1 MDRSGTWKRISRNWG
16 LYLLLLPALVLL
28 ILFAYKPM
36 YGVVIAFKNY
46 KNSLGILGSP
56 WVDPLFKNFQR
67 FFNSYQCGT
76 TIRNTLRLTVYSL
89 AVGFPIP
96 IILALMINQITA
108 MRFRRTFQ
116 TILYLPHFIS
126 TVVMVGLLLIWLSP
140 SSGLVG
146 AFYRLLGKEAPNVM
160 TSASG
165 FPSIYVWSDIW
176 QHAGWDS
183 IVFLAALSS
192 IDPTLYEAAT
202 VDGATRWQKMRYI
215 DLPLLMATGE
225 EHGEHE
231 QPHQRLPAPEIPPG
245 QGVGRRNIDRKADEG
260 ADHGVQDG
268 VAVAHPDV
276 GLVEQFL
283 VAVQCEAYRH
293 EPDVPARHGR
303 RVGKGSDD
311 DKPQGIQNQNQQQE
325 ADQIEHHVKGHVLG
339 LAAHAVPSV
348 GRMERLFPGRRSHPP
363 SLLTTGWFR
372 PASG

>member
-1 MDRSGTWKRISRNWG
+1 MNRSGTWKQINRNWG
-16 LYLLLLPALVLL
+16 LYLLLLPSLVLL

-56 WVDPLFKNFQR
+56 WAEPLFKNFQR
-67 FFNSYQCGT
+67 FFNSYQCEA
-76 TIRNTLRLTVYSL
+76 TIRNTLRLSLYSL

-146 AFYRLLGKEAPNVM
+146 AFYRLLGKDAPNVM

-165 FPSIYVWSDIW
+165 FPSIYVWSDVW
-176 QHAGWDS
+176 QHSGWDS

-192 IDPTLYEAAT
+192 IDPTLYEAAM

-215 DLPLLMATGE
+215 DLPLLMSTACIMLILRAGNLMNVGFEKVFLMQNNLNMSTSEIIATYVYKMGLRNSQYAVSTAVNLFNNLVNFVLLLLVNCVTRKLGE
-225 EHGEHE
+225 T
-231 QPHQRLPAPEIPPG
+231 
-245 QGVGRRNIDRKADEG
+245 
-260 ADHGVQDG
+260 
-268 VAVAHPDV
+268 
-276 GLVEQFL
+276 
-283 VAVQCEAYRH
+283 
-293 EPDVPARHGR
+293 
-303 RVGKGSDD
+303 S
-311 DKPQGIQNQNQQQE
+311 
-325 ADQIEHHVKGHVLG
+325 
-339 LAAHAVPSV
+339 
-348 GRMERLFPGRRSHPP
+348 LF
-363 SLLTTGWFR
+363 
-372 PASG
+372 

>member
-56 WVDPLFKNFQR
+56 WADPLFKNFQR
-67 FFNSYQCGT
+67 FFNSYQCEA
-76 TIRNTLRLTVYSL
+76 TIRNTLRLSLYSL

-96 IILALMINQITA
+96 IILALMINQISA

-146 AFYRLLGKEAPNVM
+146 AFYRLLGKDAPNVM

-165 FPSIYVWSDIW
+165 FPSIYVWSDVW
-176 QHAGWDS
+176 QHSGWDS

-215 DLPLLMATGE
+215 DLPLLMATACIMLILRAGNLMNVGFEKVFLMQNDLNMSTSEIIATYVYKMGLRNSQYAVSTAVNLFNNLVNFVLLLLVNCVTRKLGE
-225 EHGEHE
+225 T
-231 QPHQRLPAPEIPPG
+231 
-245 QGVGRRNIDRKADEG
+245 
-260 ADHGVQDG
+260 
-268 VAVAHPDV
+268 
-276 GLVEQFL
+276 
-283 VAVQCEAYRH
+283 
-293 EPDVPARHGR
+293 
-303 RVGKGSDD
+303 S
-311 DKPQGIQNQNQQQE
+311 
-325 ADQIEHHVKGHVLG
+325 
-339 LAAHAVPSV
+339 
-348 GRMERLFPGRRSHPP
+348 LF
-363 SLLTTGWFR
+363 
-372 PASG
+372 

>member
-1 MDRSGTWKRISRNWG
+1 MS
-16 LYLLLLPALVLL
+16 
-28 ILFAYKPM
+28 
-36 YGVVIAFKNY
+36 AFKNY

-76 TIRNTLRLTVYSL
+76 TIRNTLRLSLYSL

-108 MRFRRTFQ
+108 MRFRRAFQ

-215 DLPLLMATGE
+215 DLPLLMATACIMLILRAGNLMNVGFEKVFLMQNDLNMSTSEIIATYVYKMGLRNSQYAVSTAVNLFNNLINFGLLHLVNCITRKLGE
-225 EHGEHE
+225 T
-231 QPHQRLPAPEIPPG
+231 
-245 QGVGRRNIDRKADEG
+245 
-260 ADHGVQDG
+260 
-268 VAVAHPDV
+268 
-276 GLVEQFL
+276 
-283 VAVQCEAYRH
+283 
-293 EPDVPARHGR
+293 
-303 RVGKGSDD
+303 
-311 DKPQGIQNQNQQQE
+311 
-325 ADQIEHHVKGHVLG
+325 
-339 LAAHAVPSV
+339 
-348 GRMERLFPGRRSHPP
+348 
-363 SLLTTGWFR
+363 SLW
-372 PASG
+372 

>member
-76 TIRNTLRLTVYSL
+76 TIRNTLRLSLYSL

-215 DLPLLMATGE
+215 DLPLLMATACIMLILRAGNLMNVGFE
-225 EHGEHE
+225 KVFLM
-231 QPHQRLPAPEIPPG
+231 QNDLNMSASEIISTYTYKIG
-245 QGVGRRNIDRKADEG
+245 LQGAQYSYSTAIGLFNNVVNFVMLVVVNR
-260 ADHGVQDG
+260 
-268 VAVAHPDV
+268 VARS
-276 GLVEQFL
+276 LS
-283 VAVQCEAYRH
+283 
-293 EPDVPARHGR
+293 
-303 RVGKGSDD
+303 GS
-311 DKPQGIQNQNQQQE
+311 
-325 ADQIEHHVKGHVLG
+325 
-339 LAAHAVPSV
+339 
-348 GRMERLFPGRRSHPP
+348 
-363 SLLTTGWFR
+363 SLW
-372 PASG
+372 

>member
-1 MDRSGTWKRISRNWG
+1 MNRSGTWKRISRNWG
-16 LYLLLLPALVLL
+16 LYLLLLPSLVLL

-56 WVDPLFKNFQR
+56 WAEPLFKNFQR
-67 FFNSYQCGT
+67 FFNSYQCEA
-76 TIRNTLRLTVYSL
+76 TIRNTLRLSLYSL

-146 AFYRLLGKEAPNVM
+146 AFYRLLGKDAPNVM

-215 DLPLLMATGE
+215 DLPLLMATACIMLILRAGNLMNVGFEKVFLMQNDLNMSTSEIIATYVYKMGLRNSQYAVSTAVNLFNNLVNFVLLLLVNCVTRKLGE
-225 EHGEHE
+225 T
-231 QPHQRLPAPEIPPG
+231 
-245 QGVGRRNIDRKADEG
+245 
-260 ADHGVQDG
+260 
-268 VAVAHPDV
+268 
-276 GLVEQFL
+276 
-283 VAVQCEAYRH
+283 
-293 EPDVPARHGR
+293 
-303 RVGKGSDD
+303 S
-311 DKPQGIQNQNQQQE
+311 
-325 ADQIEHHVKGHVLG
+325 
-339 LAAHAVPSV
+339 
-348 GRMERLFPGRRSHPP
+348 LF
-363 SLLTTGWFR
+363 
-372 PASG
+372 

>member
-16 LYLLLLPALVLL
+16 LYLLLLPSLVLL
-28 ILFAYKPM
+28 NLFAYKPM

-56 WVDPLFKNFQR
+56 WADPLFKNFQR
-67 FFNSYQCGT
+67 FFNSYQCEA
-76 TIRNTLRLTVYSL
+76 TIRNTLRLSLYSL

-146 AFYRLLGKEAPNVM
+146 AFYRLLGKDAPNVM

-165 FPSIYVWSDIW
+165 FPSIYVWSDVW
-176 QHAGWDS
+176 QHSGWDS

-215 DLPLLMATGE
+215 DLPLLMATACIMLILRAGNLMNVGFEKVFLMQNDLNMSTSEIIATYVYKMGLRNSQYAVSTAVNLFNNLVNFVLLLLVNCVTRKLGE
-225 EHGEHE
+225 T
-231 QPHQRLPAPEIPPG
+231 
-245 QGVGRRNIDRKADEG
+245 
-260 ADHGVQDG
+260 
-268 VAVAHPDV
+268 
-276 GLVEQFL
+276 
-283 VAVQCEAYRH
+283 
-293 EPDVPARHGR
+293 
-303 RVGKGSDD
+303 S
-311 DKPQGIQNQNQQQE
+311 
-325 ADQIEHHVKGHVLG
+325 
-339 LAAHAVPSV
+339 
-348 GRMERLFPGRRSHPP
+348 LF
-363 SLLTTGWFR
+363 
-372 PASG
+372 

>member
-1 MDRSGTWKRISRNWG
+1 MNRSGTWKRISRNWG
-16 LYLLLLPALVLL
+16 LYLLLLPSLVLL

-56 WVDPLFKNFQR
+56 WAEPLFKNFQR
-67 FFNSYQCGT
+67 FFNSYQCET
-76 TIRNTLRLTVYSL
+76 TIRNTLRLSLYSL

-146 AFYRLLGKEAPNVM
+146 AFYRLLGKDAPNVM

-165 FPSIYVWSDIW
+165 FPSIYVWSDVW
-176 QHAGWDS
+176 QHSGWDS

-215 DLPLLMATGE
+215 DLPLLMSTACIMLILRAGNLMNVGFEKVFLMQNDLNMSTSEIIATYVYKMGLRNSQYAVSTAVNLFNNLINFALLLLVNCVTRKLGE
-225 EHGEHE
+225 T
-231 QPHQRLPAPEIPPG
+231 
-245 QGVGRRNIDRKADEG
+245 
-260 ADHGVQDG
+260 
-268 VAVAHPDV
+268 
-276 GLVEQFL
+276 
-283 VAVQCEAYRH
+283 
-293 EPDVPARHGR
+293 
-303 RVGKGSDD
+303 
-311 DKPQGIQNQNQQQE
+311 
-325 ADQIEHHVKGHVLG
+325 
-339 LAAHAVPSV
+339 
-348 GRMERLFPGRRSHPP
+348 
-363 SLLTTGWFR
+363 SLW
-372 PASG
+372 

>member
-28 ILFAYKPM
+28 ILFAYKPR

-67 FFNSYQCGT
+67 FFNSYQCGA
-76 TIRNTLRLTVYSL
+76 TIRNTLRLSLYSL

-108 MRFRRTFQ
+108 MRFRRAFQ

-165 FPSIYVWSDIW
+165 FPSIYVWSDVW
-176 QHAGWDS
+176 QHSGWDS

-215 DLPLLMATGE
+215 DLPLLMATACIMLILRAGNLMNVGFEKVFLMQNDLNMSTSEIIATYVYKMGLRNSQYAVSTAVNLFNNLINFGLLLLVNCITRKLGE
-225 EHGEHE
+225 T
-231 QPHQRLPAPEIPPG
+231 
-245 QGVGRRNIDRKADEG
+245 
-260 ADHGVQDG
+260 
-268 VAVAHPDV
+268 
-276 GLVEQFL
+276 
-283 VAVQCEAYRH
+283 
-293 EPDVPARHGR
+293 
-303 RVGKGSDD
+303 
-311 DKPQGIQNQNQQQE
+311 
-325 ADQIEHHVKGHVLG
+325 
-339 LAAHAVPSV
+339 
-348 GRMERLFPGRRSHPP
+348 
-363 SLLTTGWFR
+363 SLW
-372 PASG
+372 

>member
-1 MDRSGTWKRISRNWG
+1 MNRSGTWKRISRNWG
-16 LYLLLLPALVLL
+16 LYLLLLPSLVLL

-56 WVDPLFKNFQR
+56 WAEPLFKNFQR
-67 FFNSYQCGT
+67 FFNSYQCEA
-76 TIRNTLRLTVYSL
+76 TIRNTLRLSLYSL

-146 AFYRLLGKEAPNVM
+146 AFYRLLGKDAPNVM

-165 FPSIYVWSDIW
+165 FPSIYVWSDVW
-176 QHAGWDS
+176 QHSGWDS

-215 DLPLLMATGE
+215 DLPLLMSTACIMLILRAGNLMNVGFEKVFLMQNDLNMSTSEIIATYVYKMGLRNSQYAGSTAVNLFNNLVNFVLLLLVNCVTRKLGE
-225 EHGEHE
+225 T
-231 QPHQRLPAPEIPPG
+231 
-245 QGVGRRNIDRKADEG
+245 
-260 ADHGVQDG
+260 
-268 VAVAHPDV
+268 
-276 GLVEQFL
+276 
-283 VAVQCEAYRH
+283 
-293 EPDVPARHGR
+293 
-303 RVGKGSDD
+303 S
-311 DKPQGIQNQNQQQE
+311 
-325 ADQIEHHVKGHVLG
+325 
-339 LAAHAVPSV
+339 
-348 GRMERLFPGRRSHPP
+348 LF
-363 SLLTTGWFR
+363 
-372 PASG
+372 

>member
-67 FFNSYQCGT
+67 FFNSYQCGA
-76 TIRNTLRLTVYSL
+76 TIRNTLRLSLYSL

-215 DLPLLMATGE
+215 DLPLLMATACIMLILRAGNLMNVGFEKVFLMQNDLNMSTSEIIATYVYKMGLRNSQYAVSTAVNLFNNLINFGLLLLVNCITRKLGE
-225 EHGEHE
+225 T
-231 QPHQRLPAPEIPPG
+231 
-245 QGVGRRNIDRKADEG
+245 
-260 ADHGVQDG
+260 
-268 VAVAHPDV
+268 
-276 GLVEQFL
+276 
-283 VAVQCEAYRH
+283 
-293 EPDVPARHGR
+293 
-303 RVGKGSDD
+303 
-311 DKPQGIQNQNQQQE
+311 
-325 ADQIEHHVKGHVLG
+325 
-339 LAAHAVPSV
+339 
-348 GRMERLFPGRRSHPP
+348 
-363 SLLTTGWFR
+363 SLW
-372 PASG
+372 

>member
-1 MDRSGTWKRISRNWG
+1 MNRSGTWKRISRNWG
-16 LYLLLLPALVLL
+16 LYLLLLPSLVLL

-56 WVDPLFKNFQR
+56 WAEPLFKNFQR
-67 FFNSYQCGT
+67 FFNSYQCEA
-76 TIRNTLRLTVYSL
+76 TIRNTLRLSLYSL

-146 AFYRLLGKEAPNVM
+146 AFYRLLGKDAPNVM

-165 FPSIYVWSDIW
+165 FPSIYVWCSDVW
-176 QHAGWDS
+176 QHSGWDS

-215 DLPLLMATGE
+215 DLPLLMSTACIMLILRAGNLMNVGFEKVFLMQNDLNMSTSEIIATYVYKMGLRNSQYAVSTAVNLFNNLVNFVLLLLVNCVTRKLGE
-225 EHGEHE
+225 T
-231 QPHQRLPAPEIPPG
+231 
-245 QGVGRRNIDRKADEG
+245 
-260 ADHGVQDG
+260 
-268 VAVAHPDV
+268 
-276 GLVEQFL
+276 
-283 VAVQCEAYRH
+283 
-293 EPDVPARHGR
+293 
-303 RVGKGSDD
+303 S
-311 DKPQGIQNQNQQQE
+311 
-325 ADQIEHHVKGHVLG
+325 
-339 LAAHAVPSV
+339 
-348 GRMERLFPGRRSHPP
+348 LF
-363 SLLTTGWFR
+363 
-372 PASG
+372 

>member
-1 MDRSGTWKRISRNWG
+1 MNRSGTWKRISRNWG
-16 LYLLLLPALVLL
+16 LYLLLLPSLVLL

-56 WVDPLFKNFQR
+56 WAEPLFKNFQR
-67 FFNSYQCGT
+67 FFNSYQCET
-76 TIRNTLRLTVYSL
+76 TIRNTLRLSLYSL

-146 AFYRLLGKEAPNVM
+146 AFYRLLGKDAPNVM

-165 FPSIYVWSDIW
+165 FPSIYVWSDVW

-215 DLPLLMATGE
+215 DLPLLMSTACIMLILRAGNLMNVGFEKVFLMQNDLNMSTSEIIATYVYKMGLRNSQYAVSTAVNLFNNLINFALLLLVNCVTRKLGE
-225 EHGEHE
+225 T
-231 QPHQRLPAPEIPPG
+231 
-245 QGVGRRNIDRKADEG
+245 
-260 ADHGVQDG
+260 
-268 VAVAHPDV
+268 
-276 GLVEQFL
+276 
-283 VAVQCEAYRH
+283 
-293 EPDVPARHGR
+293 
-303 RVGKGSDD
+303 
-311 DKPQGIQNQNQQQE
+311 
-325 ADQIEHHVKGHVLG
+325 
-339 LAAHAVPSV
+339 
-348 GRMERLFPGRRSHPP
+348 
-363 SLLTTGWFR
+363 SLW
-372 PASG
+372 

>member
-56 WVDPLFKNFQR
+56 WADPLFKNFQR
-67 FFNSYQCGT
+67 FFNSYQCEA
-76 TIRNTLRLTVYSL
+76 TIRNTLRLSLYSL

-108 MRFRRTFQ
+108 MRFRRAFQ

-146 AFYRLLGKEAPNVM
+146 AFYRLLGKDAPNVM

-165 FPSIYVWSDIW
+165 FPSIYVWSDVW
-176 QHAGWDS
+176 QHSGWDS

-215 DLPLLMATGE
+215 DLPLLMSTACIMLILRAGNLMNVGFEKVFLMQNDLNMSTSEIIATYVYKMGLRNSQYAVSTAVNLFNNLINFGLLLLVNCITRKLGE
-225 EHGEHE
+225 T
-231 QPHQRLPAPEIPPG
+231 
-245 QGVGRRNIDRKADEG
+245 
-260 ADHGVQDG
+260 
-268 VAVAHPDV
+268 
-276 GLVEQFL
+276 
-283 VAVQCEAYRH
+283 
-293 EPDVPARHGR
+293 
-303 RVGKGSDD
+303 
-311 DKPQGIQNQNQQQE
+311 
-325 ADQIEHHVKGHVLG
+325 
-339 LAAHAVPSV
+339 
-348 GRMERLFPGRRSHPP
+348 
-363 SLLTTGWFR
+363 SLW
-372 PASG
+372 

>member
-1 MDRSGTWKRISRNWG
+1 MNRSGTWKRISRNWG
-16 LYLLLLPALVLL
+16 LYLLLLPSLVLL

-56 WVDPLFKNFQR
+56 WAEPLFKNFQR
-67 FFNSYQCGT
+67 FFNSYQCEA
-76 TIRNTLRLTVYSL
+76 TIRNTLRLSLYSL
-89 AVGFPIP
+89 AVGVPIP

-146 AFYRLLGKEAPNVM
+146 AFYRLLGKDAPNVM

-165 FPSIYVWSDIW
+165 FPSIYVWSDVW
-176 QHAGWDS
+176 QHSGWDS

-215 DLPLLMATGE
+215 DLPLLMSTACIMLILRAGNLMNVGFEKVFLMQNDLNMSTSEIIATSVYKMGLRNSQYAVSTAVNLFNNLVNFVLLLLVNCVTRKLGE
-225 EHGEHE
+225 T
-231 QPHQRLPAPEIPPG
+231 
-245 QGVGRRNIDRKADEG
+245 
-260 ADHGVQDG
+260 
-268 VAVAHPDV
+268 
-276 GLVEQFL
+276 
-283 VAVQCEAYRH
+283 
-293 EPDVPARHGR
+293 
-303 RVGKGSDD
+303 S
-311 DKPQGIQNQNQQQE
+311 
-325 ADQIEHHVKGHVLG
+325 
-339 LAAHAVPSV
+339 
-348 GRMERLFPGRRSHPP
+348 LF
-363 SLLTTGWFR
+363 
-372 PASG
+372 

>member
-56 WVDPLFKNFQR
+56 WADPLFKNFQR
-67 FFNSYQCGT
+67 FFNSYQCET
-76 TIRNTLRLTVYSL
+76 TIRNTLRLSLYSL

-108 MRFRRTFQ
+108 MRFRRAFQ

-146 AFYRLLGKEAPNVM
+146 AFYRLLGKDAPNVM
-160 TSASG
+160 TSGSG

-215 DLPLLMATGE
+215 DLPLLMSTACIMLILRAGNLMNVGFEKVFLMQNDLNMSTSEIIATYVYKMGLRNSQYAVSTAVNLFNNLINFGLLLLVNCITRKLGE
-225 EHGEHE
+225 T
-231 QPHQRLPAPEIPPG
+231 
-245 QGVGRRNIDRKADEG
+245 
-260 ADHGVQDG
+260 
-268 VAVAHPDV
+268 
-276 GLVEQFL
+276 
-283 VAVQCEAYRH
+283 
-293 EPDVPARHGR
+293 
-303 RVGKGSDD
+303 
-311 DKPQGIQNQNQQQE
+311 
-325 ADQIEHHVKGHVLG
+325 
-339 LAAHAVPSV
+339 
-348 GRMERLFPGRRSHPP
+348 
-363 SLLTTGWFR
+363 SLW
-372 PASG
+372 

>member
-56 WVDPLFKNFQR
+56 WADPLFKNFQR
-67 FFNSYQCGT
+67 FFNSYQCGA
-76 TIRNTLRLTVYSL
+76 TIRNTLRLSLYSL

-165 FPSIYVWSDIW
+165 FPSIYVWSDVW
-176 QHAGWDS
+176 QHSGWDS

-215 DLPLLMATGE
+215 DLPLLMATACIMLILRAGNLMNVGFEKVFLMQNDLNMSTSEIIATYVYKMGLRNSQYAVSTAVNLFNNLINFGLLLLVNCITRKLGE
-225 EHGEHE
+225 T
-231 QPHQRLPAPEIPPG
+231 
-245 QGVGRRNIDRKADEG
+245 
-260 ADHGVQDG
+260 
-268 VAVAHPDV
+268 
-276 GLVEQFL
+276 
-283 VAVQCEAYRH
+283 
-293 EPDVPARHGR
+293 
-303 RVGKGSDD
+303 
-311 DKPQGIQNQNQQQE
+311 
-325 ADQIEHHVKGHVLG
+325 
-339 LAAHAVPSV
+339 
-348 GRMERLFPGRRSHPP
+348 
-363 SLLTTGWFR
+363 SLW
-372 PASG
+372 

>member
-1 MDRSGTWKRISRNWG
+1 MNRSGTWKRISRNWG
-16 LYLLLLPALVLL
+16 LYLLLLPSLVLL

-56 WVDPLFKNFQR
+56 WAEPLFKNFQR
-67 FFNSYQCGT
+67 FFNSYQCEA
-76 TIRNTLRLTVYSL
+76 TIRNTLRLSLYSL

-146 AFYRLLGKEAPNVM
+146 AFYRLLGKDAPNVM

-165 FPSIYVWSDIW
+165 FPSIYVWSDVW
-176 QHAGWDS
+176 QHSGWDS

-202 VDGATRWQKMRYI
+202 VDGATRWQTMRYI
-215 DLPLLMATGE
+215 DLPLLMSTASIMLILRAGNLMNVGFEKVFLMQNDLNMSTSEIIATYVYKMGLRNSQYAVSTAVNLFNNLVNFVLLLLVNCVTRKLGE
-225 EHGEHE
+225 T
-231 QPHQRLPAPEIPPG
+231 
-245 QGVGRRNIDRKADEG
+245 
-260 ADHGVQDG
+260 
-268 VAVAHPDV
+268 
-276 GLVEQFL
+276 
-283 VAVQCEAYRH
+283 
-293 EPDVPARHGR
+293 
-303 RVGKGSDD
+303 S
-311 DKPQGIQNQNQQQE
+311 
-325 ADQIEHHVKGHVLG
+325 
-339 LAAHAVPSV
+339 
-348 GRMERLFPGRRSHPP
+348 LF
-363 SLLTTGWFR
+363 
-372 PASG
+372 

>member
-56 WVDPLFKNFQR
+56 WAEPLFKNFQR
-67 FFNSYQCGT
+67 FFNSYQCEA
-76 TIRNTLRLTVYSL
+76 TIRNTLRLSLYSL

-146 AFYRLLGKEAPNVM
+146 AFYRLLGKDAPNVM

-165 FPSIYVWSDIW
+165 FPSIYVWSDVW
-176 QHAGWDS
+176 QHSGWDS

-215 DLPLLMATGE
+215 DLPLLMATACIMLILRAGNLMNVGFEKVFLMQNDLNMSTSEIIATYVYKMGLRNSQYAVSTAVNLFNNLINFGLLLLVNCITRKLGE
-225 EHGEHE
+225 T
-231 QPHQRLPAPEIPPG
+231 
-245 QGVGRRNIDRKADEG
+245 
-260 ADHGVQDG
+260 
-268 VAVAHPDV
+268 
-276 GLVEQFL
+276 
-283 VAVQCEAYRH
+283 
-293 EPDVPARHGR
+293 
-303 RVGKGSDD
+303 
-311 DKPQGIQNQNQQQE
+311 
-325 ADQIEHHVKGHVLG
+325 
-339 LAAHAVPSV
+339 
-348 GRMERLFPGRRSHPP
+348 
-363 SLLTTGWFR
+363 SLW
-372 PASG
+372 

>member
-56 WVDPLFKNFQR
+56 WADPLFKNFQR
-67 FFNSYQCGT
+67 FFNSYQCET
-76 TIRNTLRLTVYSL
+76 TIRNTLRLSLYSL

-146 AFYRLLGKEAPNVM
+146 AFYRLLGKDAPNVM

-165 FPSIYVWSDIW
+165 FPSIYVWSDVW
-176 QHAGWDS
+176 QHSGWDS

-215 DLPLLMATGE
+215 DLPLLMATACIMLILRAGNLMNVGFEKVFLMQNDLNMSTSEIIATYVYKMGLRNSQYAVSTAVNLFNNLVNFVLLLLVNCVTRKLGE
-225 EHGEHE
+225 T
-231 QPHQRLPAPEIPPG
+231 
-245 QGVGRRNIDRKADEG
+245 
-260 ADHGVQDG
+260 
-268 VAVAHPDV
+268 
-276 GLVEQFL
+276 
-283 VAVQCEAYRH
+283 
-293 EPDVPARHGR
+293 
-303 RVGKGSDD
+303 
-311 DKPQGIQNQNQQQE
+311 
-325 ADQIEHHVKGHVLG
+325 
-339 LAAHAVPSV
+339 
-348 GRMERLFPGRRSHPP
+348 
-363 SLLTTGWFR
+363 SLW
-372 PASG
+372 

>member
-1 MDRSGTWKRISRNWG
+1 MNRLGTWKRISRNWG
-16 LYLLLLPALVLL
+16 LYLLLLPSLVLL

-56 WVDPLFKNFQR
+56 WAEPLFKNFQR
-67 FFNSYQCGT
+67 FFNSYQCEA
-76 TIRNTLRLTVYSL
+76 TIRNTLRLSLYSL

-146 AFYRLLGKEAPNVM
+146 AFYRLLGKDAPNVM

-165 FPSIYVWSDIW
+165 FPSIYVWSDVW
-176 QHAGWDS
+176 QHSGWDS

-215 DLPLLMATGE
+215 DLPLLMSTACIMLILRAGNLMNVGFEKVFLMQNDLNMSTSEIIATYVYKMGLRNSQYAVSTAVNLFNNLVNFVLLLLVNCVTRKLGE
-225 EHGEHE
+225 T
-231 QPHQRLPAPEIPPG
+231 
-245 QGVGRRNIDRKADEG
+245 
-260 ADHGVQDG
+260 
-268 VAVAHPDV
+268 
-276 GLVEQFL
+276 
-283 VAVQCEAYRH
+283 
-293 EPDVPARHGR
+293 
-303 RVGKGSDD
+303 S
-311 DKPQGIQNQNQQQE
+311 
-325 ADQIEHHVKGHVLG
+325 
-339 LAAHAVPSV
+339 
-348 GRMERLFPGRRSHPP
+348 LF
-363 SLLTTGWFR
+363 
-372 PASG
+372 

>member
-16 LYLLLLPALVLL
+16 LYLLLLPSLVLL

-56 WVDPLFKNFQR
+56 WADPLFKNFQR
-67 FFNSYQCGT
+67 FFNSYQCEA
-76 TIRNTLRLTVYSL
+76 TIRNTLRLSLYSL

-96 IILALMINQITA
+96 IILALMINQISA

-146 AFYRLLGKEAPNVM
+146 AFYRLLGKDAPNVM

-165 FPSIYVWSDIW
+165 FPSIYVWSDVW
-176 QHAGWDS
+176 QHSGWDS

-215 DLPLLMATGE
+215 DLPLLMATACIMLILRAGNLMNVGFEKVFLMQNDLNMSTSEIIATYVYKMGLRNSQYAVSTAVNLFNNLINFGLLLLVNCITRKLGE
-225 EHGEHE
+225 T
-231 QPHQRLPAPEIPPG
+231 
-245 QGVGRRNIDRKADEG
+245 
-260 ADHGVQDG
+260 
-268 VAVAHPDV
+268 
-276 GLVEQFL
+276 
-283 VAVQCEAYRH
+283 
-293 EPDVPARHGR
+293 
-303 RVGKGSDD
+303 
-311 DKPQGIQNQNQQQE
+311 
-325 ADQIEHHVKGHVLG
+325 
-339 LAAHAVPSV
+339 
-348 GRMERLFPGRRSHPP
+348 
-363 SLLTTGWFR
+363 SLW
-372 PASG
+372 